1 MAKDDEAFIVH
12 SVCRLVTRV
21 VGDKGRVIAPATEDV
36 NFFTSDP
43 SRFATSEQIQL
54 FEQLAHEAHR
64 KTASGPT
71 PEEIVKLPM

>member
-43 SRFATSEQIQL
+43 SRFATSE
-54 FEQLAHEAHR
+54 
-64 KTASGPT
+64 
-71 PEEIVKLPM
+71 